1 MSVKVL
7 LIDTF
12 NLIRRIYE
20 AGQARNESIETVF
33 EASRRSLEKALR
45 QHQPSHAISVVDS
58 HETTWRHSCYPGYKA
73 GRAPTPERLM
83 THLDDFKSAFASLGV
98 ASLEQPHLEAD
109 DVIGTLAQGI
119 AGSGGQVVILS
130 TDKGFLP
137 LLSQQIQVYHHFE
150 QCFVSP
156 ADAQAKFDLR
166 IDQLADFWALAGD
179 PTNSIKGVPRV
190 GKKTAVALLQTYG
203 SLAAILAAEV
213 NDPIVAR
220 VQADADQARICRQL
234 TSLKTDLAL
243 GVNLKSY
250 RLSALL
256 AQAGSAQSA
265 D

>member
-1 MSVKVL
+1 VSIKVL

-20 AGQARNESIETVF
+20 AGQARSESIEMIV

-58 HETTWRHSCYPGYKA
+58 HETTWRHSRYPGYKA
-73 GRAPTPERLM
+73 GRAPTPEMLM
-83 THLDDFKSAFASLGV
+83 AHLDDFKSVFASLGV

-137 LLSQQIQVYHHFE
+137 LLSDQVQVYHHFE

-156 ADAQAKFDLR
+156 ADVQARFALR

-190 GKKTAVALLQTYG
+190 GKKTAIALLHTYD
-203 SLAAILAAEV
+203 SLAAILAAEAS
-213 NDPIVAR
+213 DPLVAR
-220 VQADADQARICRQL
+220 VQADAESAQCCREL

-250 RLSALL
+250 RL
-256 AQAGSAQSA
+256 
-265 D
+265 